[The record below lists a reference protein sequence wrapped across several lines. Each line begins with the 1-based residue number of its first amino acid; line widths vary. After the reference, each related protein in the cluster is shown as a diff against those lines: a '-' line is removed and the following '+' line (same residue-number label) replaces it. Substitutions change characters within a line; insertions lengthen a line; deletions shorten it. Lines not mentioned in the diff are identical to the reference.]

1 MRSDSSISWSL
12 YNDSN
17 YQWIDTDYG
26 IGDSMSIHRCADCS
40 DFLFRS
46 LRAFGAKMKHPEYRR
61 KLARVS
67 LVFLGDEFGVK
78 EYRFET
84 LRGVEIDMVL
94 AVSALLKGW
103 AYEHQIPPMSQEKLD
118 TIVF

>member
-1 MRSDSSISWSL
+1 MRPDCSISWSL

-17 YQWIDTDYG
+17 YQWIDTNHG
-26 IGDSMSIHRCADCS
+26 GGDSMSRHRCEVCS

-46 LRAFGAKMKHPEYRR
+46 LSVFGAKMKHLEDGR
-61 KLARVS
+61 KLASVS

-78 EYRFET
+78 GYRFET

-103 AYEHQIPPMSQEKLD
+103 AYEHHLPTMSQEKLD
-118 TIVF
+118 TIVV